1 MKRYLKYI
9 DSEIFRNWFEED
21 HTRFDISDMVN
32 LILKG
37 RADIREKLFDL
48 KALRENCD
56 ENSEEIRAYISE
68 EIDEYIRNY
77 ERAIELMSNP
87 AHDTV
92 FMHESGYYNGDSFD
106 GTDRCYAS
114 PFKTFESV
122 LEYISEAVREDELD
136 DDCLSWNVVT
146 RYDVKDGQYEV
157 TAEYVIGH
165 NGVVWFAFTED
176 KLYFNGLN
184 LPTPF
189 QCGDIVT
196 IDVRP
201 FHPLTHGVV
210 IWKTNLAGN
219 REDCCS
225 PGVLYKTEDGISVR
239 ALKHLFN
246 FRGIFSPLNRVEIFN
261 GALPEDE
268 SILGKVSEY
277 IKTHDNGA
285 EAIEILDMKYSEKK
299 FAEELE
305 KLIGSETP
313 IYF

>member
-1 MKRYLKYI
+1 MERYLKYI
-9 DSEIFRNWFEED
+9 ESESLRKWLEED
-21 HTRFDISDMVN
+21 HTKFDESDMVN

-37 RADIREKLFDL
+37 RADIREKLCNL
-48 KALRENCD
+48 KVLREKYYD
-56 ENSEEIRAYISE
+56 ISE
-68 EIDEYIRNY
+68 DIKDYFIEEMDKYIRNY
-77 ERAIELMSNP
+77 ERAIELMGNP

-92 FMHESGYYNGDSFD
+92 FMHESGYYSEDSFD
-106 GTDRCYAS
+106 GTDRCCAS

-136 DDCLSWNVVT
+136 DDSLSWNVVT

-210 IWKTNLAGN
+210 IWKYNLAGN

-225 PGVLYKTEDGISVR
+225 PSVLYKSEDGIEVR

-246 FRGIFSPLNRVEIFN
+246 FRGIFSPLNKVEIFN
-261 GALPEDE
+261 GDLPEDE

-285 EAIEILDMKYSEKK
+285 EAIDILDMKNRGEK

-305 KLIGSETP
+305 KLIASAEDVK
-313 IYF
+313 